1 MSSTPTRGLRFA
13 LARVTI
19 EFETA
24 LTIGTG
30 TGDDL
35 VDSACVVDANGLPT
49 LPATSITGVL
59 RQAYAARHSGGVRAR
74 GSAER
79 KNPPLKV
86 EALFGYQ
93 LRDAGESSRLEVSW
107 GQVHDSHNKPVPLR
121 APAGRFNANDPVLRA
136 IEAGVVRDH
145 VRINDLGVAD
155 DGGKFDELLVPA
167 GTRFTFELLVH
178 QGRADLSAKA
188 ELDELVGLL
197 NDPNVRL
204 GGRTRRG
211 YGVFKVVSAE
221 GRHFDLSKS
230 SDREAFLKL
239 PREIS
244 SPVDKQKVGLVRI
257 EPATKK
263 ASSCHR
269 LMIVP
274 QDHFLFGTGVA
285 VRDEHRTS
293 QKKGE
298 EAKAHDKVPVTERRI
313 SWVGDVGRVTAEEQ
327 AEVLVP
333 GSAIKGALKH
343 RALFHARRK
352 AGIWATVDPKE
363 NRPFNEASDDMKA
376 VDRHRKPDE
385 SDAAVE
391 IINEM
396 FGSIKT
402 SKDASSESARAG
414 TGMPGRLYI
423 SDLYLSPKS
432 APSAPVQHVSLD
444 RFTQGPM
451 DGLLF
456 SEAPISGGPPLE
468 LKMQL
473 EPPRERATPQWR
485 AAVDALNAALADL
498 AEGRLALGA
507 GSNKGFGY
515 FSAKTVAFDP
525 KTGELR

>member
-1 MSSTPTRGLRFA
+1 MSSTPIRGLRFA
-13 LARVTI
+13 LARVTV

-35 VDSACVVDANGLPT
+35 ADSACVLDANGLPT
-49 LPATSITGVL
+49 LPATSIAGVL
-59 RQAYAARHSGGVRAR
+59 RQAFAARHHDGQRAR
-74 GSAER
+74 SVQQRHADV
-79 KNPPLKV
+79 LDV
-86 EALFGYQ
+86 EDLFGFQ
-93 LRDAGESSRLEVSW
+93 LRDKGESSRLEVSW
-107 GQVHDSHNKPVPLR
+107 GQVHDSKNRPVPLR
-121 APAGRFNANDPVLRA
+121 TASLDGQDPVLRA
-136 IEAGVVRDH
+136 LISGVLRDH

-167 GTRFTFELLVH
+167 GARFTFELLVH
-178 QGRADLSAKA
+178 QGRTELSAKA

-197 NDPNVRL
+197 TDPKVRL

-221 GRHFDLSKS
+221 GRSFDLSKN

-244 SPVDKQKVGLVRI
+244 SPVDNKKVGLVRI
-257 EPATKK
+257 EPASKK
-263 ASSCHR
+263 ASSGHR
-269 LMIVP
+269 LMIFP

-293 QKKGE
+293 QRKGE

-313 SWVGDVGRVTAEEQ
+313 SWVGDVGRVTTEEQ
-327 AEVLVP
+327 AEVLIP

-343 RALFHARRK
+343 RALFHARR
-352 AGIWATVDPKE
+352 AQGLWATVDPKE
-363 NRPFNEASDDMKA
+363 NDSLNDPSQSKTAIEP
-376 VDRHRKPDE
+376 HRKPNE

-396 FGSIKT
+396 FGSIKSSADAT
-402 SKDASSESARAG
+402 SEVRAG

-468 LKMQL
+468 LKIQL
-473 EPPRERATPQWR
+473 EPPREAAAPQWR

-515 FSAKTVAFDP
+515 FSAKPVAFDP